1 MSKFAF
7 VMRGVPGSGKSTTAR
22 RLAGPKGTVHAV
34 DDYHKARGEFLWDD
48 ERKDEF
54 YDLNFK
60 AFVESLDDGIET
72 VVCDCINVT
81 REEYIK
87 YVHAAQSRGYTTAT
101 VTMADIGAE
110 SAASRNKHSVTLDQ
124 ITDMYDRWED

>member
-1 MSKFAF
+1 M
-7 VMRGVPGSGKSTTAR
+7 GV
-22 RLAGPKGTVHAV
+22 VHAV

-48 ERKDEF
+48 DRKDEF
-54 YDLNFK
+54 YDLNFR
-60 AFVESLDDGIET
+60 AFVESLDTGIET

-81 REEYIK
+81 REEYTK

-110 SAASRNKHSVTLDQ
+110 SAADRNQHSVTIDQ
-124 ITDMYDRWED
+124 ISDMYERWED